1 MRTSDGFRSSGTYL
15 DESSRLTYSKNP
27 DDNTMHSPYSNRL
40 KKSSYQQNGIQP
52 YEASNSPL
60 FKH

>member
-1 MRTSDGFRSSGTYL
+1 MRNSAGFRSSGTYL

-40 KKSSYQQNGIQP
+40 KKSSNQGGGI
-52 YEASNSPL
+52 
-60 FKH
+60 